1 MRTIINNTKSERKGS
16 LLHSNKLSS
25 FERLLITCVNFLIT
39 TNNISKSRDTIEI
52 KSCKLDAVNMNNE
65 QLKN

>member
-1 MRTIINNTKSERKGS
+1 MRTIINKTKSERKGS

-52 KSCKLDAVNMNNE
+52 KSCKLDLVNMNNE

>member
-1 MRTIINNTKSERKGS
+1 MRTIIDNTKSERKGS

-25 FERLLITCVNFLIT
+25 FERLLIICVNFLIT

-52 KSCKLDAVNMNNE
+52 KSCKLDLVNMNNE